1 MSLNKI
7 IFYKRISFQSRYFN
21 VEGRKITKL
30 EMALFSK
37 RSTHSIDALPKS
49 LHIGVLSSFGG
60 KAPLVLAN
68 ASSTGNYDCRFAS
81 HAYKGCMPRASCSVF
96 DRIIEI

>member
-30 EMALFSK
+30 EMALFLK
-37 RSTHSIDALPKS
+37 RSTHSIDTLPKS

-60 KAPLVLAN
+60 KASLVLAN
-68 ASSTGNYDCRFAS
+68 TSSTGNYDCRICFACVQGM
-81 HAYKGCMPRASCSVF
+81 YASSLVF
-96 DRIIEI
+96 GIR

>member
-1 MSLNKI
+1 MPRAWYHRNMNCFRRCCIRI
-7 IFYKRISFQSRYFN
+7 IRQVRISR
-21 VEGRKITKL
+21 RT
-30 EMALFSK
+30 
-37 RSTHSIDALPKS
+37 IDALPKS

-68 ASSTGNYDCRFAS
+68 TSSTGNYDCRFAS

>member
-37 RSTHSIDALPKS
+37 RGTHSIDALPKS

-60 KAPLVLAN
+60 KVLAN
-68 ASSTGNYDCRFAS
+68 TSSTGNYDRMRTRDVCLE
-81 HAYKGCMPRASCSVF
+81 PRVRYSIGS
-96 DRIIEI
+96 

>member
-49 LHIGVLSSFGG
+49 LHIGVLSSFGS

-68 ASSTGNYDCRFAS
+68 TSSTGNSAA

>member
-68 ASSTGNYDCRFAS
+68 TSSTGNYDRRFCFACVQGMYTS
-81 HAYKGCMPRASCSVF
+81 SLVF
-96 DRIIEI
+96 GIR

>member
-49 LHIGVLSSFGG
+49 LNIGVLSSFEG

-68 ASSTGNYDCRFAS
+68 TSSTGNYESYS

>member
-60 KAPLVLAN
+60 KVLAN
-68 ASSTGNYDCRFAS
+68 TSSTGNYDCRFCFTCVQGMYAS
-81 HAYKGCMPRASCSVF
+81 SLVF
-96 DRIIEI
+96 CIR

>member
-37 RSTHSIDALPKS
+37 RGTHSIDALPKS
-49 LHIGVLSSFGG
+49 LHIGVLSSFEG

-68 ASSTGNYDCRFAS
+68 TSSTGNYDRMRTRDACLE
-81 HAYKGCMPRASCSVF
+81 PRVRYSIGS
-96 DRIIEI
+96 

>member
-21 VEGRKITKL
+21 VEGKKITKL

-49 LHIGVLSSFGG
+49 LRIGVLSSFGG

-68 ASSTGNYDCRFAS
+68 TSSTGNYDCRFLQRMRTRDV
-81 HAYKGCMPRASCSVF
+81 CLEPRVRYSIGS
-96 DRIIEI
+96 

>member
-1 MSLNKI
+1 M
-7 IFYKRISFQSRYFN
+7 
-21 VEGRKITKL
+21 TKL

-68 ASSTGNYDCRFAS
+68 TSSTGNYDCRFCFACVQGMYAS
-81 HAYKGCMPRASCSVF
+81 SLVF
-96 DRIIEI
+96 GIR